1 MKLFFILVLIINTTY
16 AATMNMK
23 INFNASTNVPGMDI
37 SGEAL
42 QDISGEIELTD
53 KKINKVKIAFD
64 SSSLTTG
71 MQLRDEHL
79 HKMLKK
85 SKLEFKSTSECLFE
99 NSKCQM
105 EGTFIIANQKLKSKV
120 LVDREGRTLLCSF
133 VIKLSDLSLKK
144 PSFAGVS
151 VNDEVSVTIEGSV
164 K

>member
-1 MKLFFILVLIINTTY
+1 MKLFFILVLMINTTY

-23 INFNASTNVPGMDI
+23 INFNASTNVPGMNI

-42 QDISGEIELTD
+42 QEISGNIELTD
-53 KKINKVKIAFD
+53 KKINKVNVSFE
-64 SSSLTTG
+64 STSLTTG

-85 SKLEFKSTSECLFE
+85 SKLEFINTSECLFE
-99 NSKCQM
+99 DSKCEM
-105 EGTFIIANQKLKSKV
+105 EGTFSIAYKKIKSKF
-120 LVDREGRTLLCSF
+120 LITREGETLLCSII
-133 VIKLSDLSLKK
+133 IKLSDLFLKK

-151 VNDEVSVTIEGSV
+151 VNDEVNVTIEGTV